1 MDIAS
6 VRRDLRRLR
15 LLDRALLF
23 TNLGFVASVIVTV
36 FIIRHLDQ
44 IYVLMTLYGSL
55 SSVLRFF
62 VWKVRAVPTPLL
74 TLAHGTADERD
85 AAWRLIENH
94 RDELLNATTLPAS
107 IHEAPLTELDRDGL
121 IERVKR
127 HGTTN
132 WRRILRILATVWLI
146 GLSVVLVAVSQ
157 HTPAAEV
164 DAQNVRGG
172 AKPLRW

>member
-1 MDIAS
+1 MDIIA

-23 TNLGFVASVIVTV
+23 TNLGFLAGVIVTV
-36 FIIRHLDQ
+36 FILGHLDQ
-44 IYVLMTLYGSL
+44 IYLLMTLYGSL

-74 TLAHGTADERD
+74 TLAHGSPEERD
-85 AAWRLIENH
+85 AAWRLVSEH
-94 RDELLNATTLPAS
+94 REELLNATTLPAS

-121 IERVKR
+121 VERVKR

-132 WRRILRILATVWLI
+132 WRRLLRVLTTVWLI
-146 GLSVVLVAVSQ
+146 GLAVVLVAVSQ

>member
-1 MDIAS
+1 MDIIA
-6 VRRDLRRLR
+6 VRRDLWRLR
-15 LLDRALLF
+15 LIDRALLV
-23 TNLGFVASVIVTV
+23 TNLGFVAAVIVTV
-36 FIIRHLDQ
+36 FILRHLDQ
-44 IYVLMTLYGSL
+44 VYVLMTLYGSL

-74 TLAHGTADERD
+74 TLAHGTPDQRD
-85 AAWRLIENH
+85 AAWRLITEH
-94 RDELLNATTLPAS
+94 RDELLSATTLPAT
-107 IHEAPLTELDRDGL
+107 IHEPALSELDRDGL
-121 IERVKR
+121 VERVKR

-132 WRRILRILATVWLI
+132 WRRLFRVLMTVWLV
-146 GLSVVLVAVSQ
+146 GLAVVLVAVSQ

>member
-1 MDIAS
+1 MDIIA

-15 LLDRALLF
+15 LLDRALLL
-23 TNLGFVASVIVTV
+23 TNLGFIAGVIVTV
-36 FIIRHLDQ
+36 FILRHLDQ
-44 IYVLMTLYGSL
+44 VYLLMTLYGSL

-74 TLAHGTADERD
+74 TLAHGTDEERD
-85 AAWRLIENH
+85 AAWRLINQH
-94 RDELLNATTLPAS
+94 RDELLLATTLPAT
-107 IHEAPLTELDRDGL
+107 IHEPPLTDLDREGL
-121 IERVKR
+121 VERVKR

-132 WRRILRILATVWLI
+132 WRRLLRVLTTAWLLGLA
-146 GLSVVLVAVSQ
+146 VVLVAVSQ